1 MDTDKVIERL
11 VDSSTPVRRLARPW
25 VRAVG
30 WLAVGMP
37 YVALVVLVMAP
48 RPDLLEKLRDVNF
61 SIEQTAALLTAISA
75 AIAAFAT
82 TVPGYDRKI
91 VLLPLAPLGVW
102 LGSLG
107 QGCIEGWIRSGSI
120 ALAFASDWFC
130 IPAIILVGTVPAIAM
145 AFMLR
150 RGAPLRPHITV
161 ALGGLAAAG
170 LGNFGLRLFHAQDAS
185 LMVLVWQMGTVVLLT
200 ILCGWAGQLLLSWK
214 SLNGDVRRAIFS
226 R

>member
-11 VDSSTPVRRLARPW
+11 VDSAGPVRRLARPW

-30 WLAVGMP
+30 WFAVGIP
-37 YVALVVLVMAP
+37 YVALVVLVMSP
-48 RPDLLEKLRDVNF
+48 RADLLVKLGDVHF
-61 SIEQTAALLTAISA
+61 SIEQVAALLTAITA
-75 AIAAFAT
+75 AIAAFAA

-91 VLLPLAPLGVW
+91 ALLPVLPLVVW

-120 ALAFASDWFC
+120 TLNFVSDWFC
-130 IPAIILVGTVPAIAM
+130 IPAIILVGTVPAITM
-145 AFMLR
+145 AIMLR

-170 LGNFGLRLFHAQDAS
+170 LGNFGLRLFHSQDVS
-185 LMVLVWQMGTVVLLT
+185 IMVLVWQMGTVVLLT
-200 ILCGWAGQLLLSWK
+200 LLCGWAGQFLLSWR
-214 SLNGDVRRAIFS
+214 SLTENMHRTIFS